1 MHLIS
6 WTLQSGS
13 EQDPPTHGR
22 KRFCC
27 QWQQKYEYE
36 CINWKRKMNIDT
48 VMGTDTDTATK
59 MDMVVEV
66 DMFCFDFS
74 YFFRG

>member
-1 MHLIS
+1 
-6 WTLQSGS
+6 
-13 EQDPPTHGR
+13 
-22 KRFCC
+22 
-27 QWQQKYEYE
+27 
-36 CINWKRKMNIDT
+36 MNIDT

-74 YFFRG
+74 YFFRDWNLLLCFKAKSAKQIPLIHF